1 MLQLL
6 TNEIAFV
13 SVVWVS
19 YLELRKG
26 LLNNSFCVFAVCL
39 LCVCR
44 LGVSFCVSS
53 GSITAIIARVIC
65 RQCYTAECVCES
77 LSLVSQDFN
86 SNRGMT
92 L

>member
-6 TNEIAFV
+6 ANNSVFV

-19 YLELRKG
+19 FLELRKG
-26 LLNNSFCVFAVCL
+26 LLNNLVLCVFAVCMYAW
-39 LCVCR
+39 
-44 LGVSFCVSS
+44 SEFFVSS
-53 GSITAIIARVIC
+53 GSITAIIARVNC

>member
-1 MLQLL
+1 M
-6 TNEIAFV
+6 
-13 SVVWVS
+13 
-19 YLELRKG
+19 
-26 LLNNSFCVFAVCL
+26 CL

-44 LGVSFCVSS
+44 PGVSLFCEQRQHH
-53 GSITAIIARVIC
+53 GNYIARVNC

-86 SNRGMT
+86 SSRGMT